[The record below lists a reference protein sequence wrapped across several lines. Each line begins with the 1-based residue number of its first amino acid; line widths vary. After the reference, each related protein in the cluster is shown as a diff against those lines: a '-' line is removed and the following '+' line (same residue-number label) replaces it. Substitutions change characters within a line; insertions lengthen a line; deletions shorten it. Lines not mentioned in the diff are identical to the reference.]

1 MLADIPK
8 RPTMRARLLAIG
20 TVLVLAWGCG
30 AQHPMRPS
38 ALSPEIL
45 PPPPQAALSSR
56 AKELE
61 VGEPGTGTAVEV
73 LDGVVTPAAERT
85 LAGGRYELAF
95 PVGAVGHTTHVKLTA
110 PDSSKILFELEPH
123 GSEFAVPVV
132 LTIDYRGTNADP
144 DSPNYDGSMPV
155 LYWFD
160 DRAAAWVEVRG
171 VSDVGDKRHIVQ
183 LDHFSTYSLSG
194 RAKVGGK
201 GGW

>member
-1 MLADIPK
+1 MPAEIPK

-30 AQHPMRPS
+30 AQQPMRPT
-38 ALSPEIL
+38 ALTPEIL
-45 PPPPQAALSSR
+45 PAPPRPALSSR

-61 VGEPGTGTAVEV
+61 VDAPGTGTAIEV
-73 LDGVVTPAAERT
+73 IDDTVTPAAERT

-95 PVGAVGHTTHVKLTA
+95 PVGAVGQATQVKLTE

-123 GSEFAVPVV
+123 GAQFAVPVV

-194 RAKVGGK
+194 RARVGGK